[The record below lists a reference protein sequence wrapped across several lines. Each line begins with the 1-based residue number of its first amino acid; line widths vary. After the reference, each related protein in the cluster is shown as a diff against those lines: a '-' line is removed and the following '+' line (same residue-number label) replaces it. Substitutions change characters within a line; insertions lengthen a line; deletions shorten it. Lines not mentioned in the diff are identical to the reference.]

1 MAYLAFSELG
11 GGDVIDR
18 PLPSTIAPPAIVPQ
32 APAVRL
38 TALEWSVVA
47 IAWSDRLSSL
57 RRPGRIARMMGGLF
71 GGHNPRLADPRL
83 EALRRMAVLT
93 WRRGYTVAPHEVRAF
108 RDAGYSADQ
117 YELLVDSIAAA
128 RRQDP
133 PRHH

>member
-1 MAYLAFSELG
+1 MGYLTFSELG
-11 GGDVIDR
+11 GGDVLTR
-18 PLPSTIAPPAIVPQ
+18 P
-32 APAVRL
+32 APAADTVATPAHL
-38 TALEWSVVA
+38 TGLEWSVVA

-57 RRPGRIARMMGGLF
+57 RRPGRIARAMGSVF
-71 GGHNPRLADPRL
+71 GGHNPRLADARL

-93 WRRGYTVAPHEVRAF
+93 WHHGYTVPPHEVHAF
-108 RDAGYSADQ
+108 HDAGYSADQ

>member
-11 GGDVIDR
+11 GGDV
-18 PLPSTIAPPAIVPQ
+18 L
-32 APAVRL
+32 APAPVEAIPARL
-38 TALEWSVVA
+38 TPLEWSVVA

-57 RRPGRIARMMGGLF
+57 RRPGRIARAMGGLF

-93 WRRGYTVAPHEVRAF
+93 WHHGYTVPPHEVRAF
-108 RDAGYSADQ
+108 GDAGYSPDQ

-128 RRQDP
+128 RRQDA
-133 PRHH
+133 PRRP